1 MIDDDE
7 LARRRTEKKQLHS
20 IIEKR
25 TRIKINREFQ
35 ALKHLI
41 AACWAIGTQRKTFL
55 PSNTNTNKID
65 GMFKLTILRVSVEY
79 ILYLHHIVQKQ
90 HEMLSHVPG
99 LDYVFD
105 VSFLKVPL
113 DANAYRNIDQDF
125 SFAALYEGAQPTA
138 CSRVP
143 SVKEDEM
150 LTAQD
155 LGAPKSAAHATPLS
169 LPARPAESAPHA
181 QTHAPHG
188 ARSQRP
194 CIEKLLN

>member
-1 MIDDDE
+1 M
-7 LARRRTEKKQLHS
+7 
-20 IIEKR
+20 
-25 TRIKINREFQ
+25 
-35 ALKHLI
+35 
-41 AACWAIGTQRKTFL
+41 
-55 PSNTNTNKID
+55 
-65 GMFKLTILRVSVEY
+65 
-79 ILYLHHIVQKQ
+79 QKQ

-99 LDYVFD
+99 LYYVFD

-125 SFAALYEGAQPTA
+125 SFAALYGSAEATA

-143 SVKEDEM
+143 SIKEDEM

-155 LGAPKSAAHATPLS
+155 LGAPKKCRTRDPVLLADTTRRIS
-169 LPARPAESAPHA
+169 PHA

-194 CIEKLLN
+194 CIEELLN